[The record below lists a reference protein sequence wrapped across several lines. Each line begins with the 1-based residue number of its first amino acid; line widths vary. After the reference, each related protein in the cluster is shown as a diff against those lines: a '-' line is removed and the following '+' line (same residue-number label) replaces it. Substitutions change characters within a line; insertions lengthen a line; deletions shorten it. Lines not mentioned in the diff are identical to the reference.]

1 MAESDLGLVRAVDG
15 VSPSITPNAENT
27 DEIYRL
33 DIKTADGMFTTPNL
47 KGTNAQTGGLV
58 FGQDAEGNW
67 GYLPPGADTVVPFK
81 QGGASGPVSL
91 KISWKDQ
98 VVYNSTVNRT
108 VYCHI
113 PVIEG
118 KKVKKILM
126 TGRAGRRGMNASA
139 AGTASVVRGSVN
151 NPATNNSN
159 WITITGAAS
168 TTLVYMYLPTDGMDI
183 SLEKWDGESELF
195 FYVTGTSGNF
205 VTLDYVFHVDYE

>member
-81 QGGASGPVSL
+81 KGGGGGDTSGT
-91 KISWKDQ
+91 IGC
-98 VVYNSTVNRT
+98 VY
-108 VYCHI
+108 YD
-113 PVIEG
+113 
-118 KKVKKILM
+118 K
-126 TGRAGRRGMNASA
+126 
-139 AGTASVVRGSVN
+139 
-151 NPATNNSN
+151 
-159 WITITGAAS
+159 
-168 TTLVYMYLPTDGMDI
+168 DI
-183 SLEKWDGESELF
+183 SLFKTYIPDLEIVVIGKHE
-195 FYVTGTSGNF
+195 VNTM
-205 VTLDYVFHVDYE
+205 